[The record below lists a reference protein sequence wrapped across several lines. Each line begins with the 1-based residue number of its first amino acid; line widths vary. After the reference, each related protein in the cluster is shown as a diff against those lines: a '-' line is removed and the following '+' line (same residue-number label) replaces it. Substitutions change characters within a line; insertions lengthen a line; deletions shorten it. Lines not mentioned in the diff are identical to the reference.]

1 MQEPGQCVVPA
12 AGPPAMSHNGGVPSV
27 SAEVRGSRAGGRPP
41 LPEDQ
46 LARRKR
52 AILDVTLSL
61 VAAKGAGAVRLR
73 DVAGE
78 AGVSVG
84 LLQYYFESRDQLIR
98 DAFDQHARAVIDVV
112 TAADDPGAP
121 PWDRMKAMLGAAV
134 LRRDLGQSSALW
146 MEFTAASLHDEQ
158 LRALAKATYEAW
170 RALLA
175 QIVTRGIETKAFRPS
190 LPPELVVSCLVA
202 LIDGFEL
209 AVAIDVHD
217 ASPAEIAEKLTST
230 ARLMLN
236 PASGG

>member
-1 MQEPGQCVVPA
+1 M
-12 AGPPAMSHNGGVPSV
+12 
-27 SAEVRGSRAGGRPP
+27 RGSHAGGRPP

-46 LARRKR
+46 LARRKH

-73 DVAGE
+73 DVAGA

-112 TAADDPGAP
+112 TAADDPGAA
-121 PWDRMKAMLGAAV
+121 PWARMEAMLGAAV

-146 MEFTAASLHDEQ
+146 MEFTSASLHDEQ

-170 RALLA
+170 RTLLA
-175 QIVTRGIETKAFRPS
+175 TIVARGIETEAFRPS
-190 LPPELVVSCLVA
+190 LPGDLVVSCLVA

-209 AVAIDVHD
+209 AVAINVHD

-236 PASGG
+236 PAGRG